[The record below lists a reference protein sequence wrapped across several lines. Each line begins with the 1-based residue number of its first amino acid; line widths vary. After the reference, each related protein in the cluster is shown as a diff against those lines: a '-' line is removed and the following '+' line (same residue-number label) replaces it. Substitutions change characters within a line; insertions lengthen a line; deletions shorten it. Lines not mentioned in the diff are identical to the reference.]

1 MVRRYATV
9 EQLAAYPGGD
19 QIAASDAEALLD
31 DASADVDDML
41 FGAVYEVDDDGMP
54 TAPEVAAVLARA
66 TLAQAVYLDELGD
79 RTGAGRLW
87 QSASIGGVSYTRA
100 RSTRS
105 PTAPDYAPRAL
116 TILRTAGLISARV
129 TSPRDQGG
137 GWWCG

>member
-41 FGAVYEVDDDGMP
+41 VAAVYEVDADGMP
-54 TAPEVAAVLARA
+54 TAPEVADVLARA
-66 TLAQAVYLDELGD
+66 TCAQAVYLDELGD

-100 RSTRS
+100 RSTRPS
-105 PTAPDYAPRAL
+105 APDYSPRAL

>member
-41 FGAVYEVDDDGMP
+41 FGAVYEVDADGMP
-54 TAPEVAAVLARA
+54 TAPEVADVLARA
-66 TLAQAVYLDELGD
+66 TCAQAVYLDELGD

-87 QSASIGGVSYTRA
+87 QSASIGSVSYTR
-100 RSTRS
+100 STRPS
-105 PTAPDYAPRAL
+105 APDYAPRAL
-116 TILRTAGLISARV
+116 RILRTAGLISARV
-129 TSPRDQGG
+129 TSPRNQGG